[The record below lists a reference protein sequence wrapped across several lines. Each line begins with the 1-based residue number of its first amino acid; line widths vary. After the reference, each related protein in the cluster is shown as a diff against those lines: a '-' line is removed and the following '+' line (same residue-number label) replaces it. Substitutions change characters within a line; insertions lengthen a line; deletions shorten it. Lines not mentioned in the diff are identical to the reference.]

1 MNYMKIGNPQIPT
14 FNLIDGVA
22 TKSPIVTLVLVGIG
36 IVVVWK
42 LNEYYNEKKKGSPV
56 L

>member
-14 FNLIDGVA
+14 FNLSDGVA
-22 TKSPIVTLVLVGIG
+22 TKPPIVTLVLVGIG

-42 LNEYYNEKKKGSPV
+42 LKRI
-56 L
+56 LQ